1 MEAEEGIKLAL
12 FLQRSTAICTDHRTC
27 QCLSSL
33 SYTLLNLL
41 SLVQLWRP
49 SSSSCVCFVCG
60 VATCMIREVAL
71 DLPPE
76 SVKEPKG
83 IWVNSSLWVR
93 LWNRCPEGLW
103 TLHRHW
109 RHSKLK
115 WTRPWANI
123 TSDLSLLLLRIA
135 MGTLIG
141 VDGIV
146 WVWKHQSNNG
156 RRTIRMAVDG
166 TQIRRS
172 SR

>member
-1 MEAEEGIKLAL
+1 MSVLVKPLIY
-12 FLQRSTAICTDHRTC
+12 ST
-27 QCLSSL
+27 Q
-33 SYTLLNLL
+33 LL
-41 SLVQLWRP
+41 SLVWLWRP

-60 VATCMIREVAL
+60 VAMCMVWEVAL

-83 IWVNSSLWVR
+83 IWVNSSLRVR
-93 LWNRCPEGLW
+93 LWNRCPGGLW
-103 TLHRHW
+103 SLHHHW

-141 VDGIV
+141 VNGIV

-156 RRTIRMAVDG
+156 RRAIRTIWGLWHPD
-166 TQIRRS
+166 
-172 SR
+172 